1 MDSEGDAGR
10 YPALVIDNNN
20 NAYIS
25 YYEMMSNVRLHQS
38 RQVRRRGLD
47 HRTCRQAG

>member
-1 MDSEGDAGR
+1 VDSEGDAGR

-25 YYEMMSNVRLHQS
+25 YYEMMSNTFGYIKVAKWGG
-38 RQVRRRGLD
+38 GLD